1 MIMEKSKGKVET
13 IAPHVIGNVGLYYVC
28 YRLSCQG
35 WNVMPTARNAKGVDV
50 LIYNHDA
57 SRKLSIQVKALSKRN
72 AVPLGTKLEHFFA
85 DFIVVCR
92 YVLKEK
98 PECFILTPAEVR
110 ALAVRQEKDG
120 RVSLWLAPR
129 AYEAEDYR
137 EAWERIGLGVQSG
150 VIPLP
155 PNKSFEPT
163 AS

>member
-1 MIMEKSKGKVET
+1 MEKSKGKVET
-13 IAPHVIGNVGLYYVC
+13 IASQVIGNVGLYYVC

-98 PECFILTPAEVR
+98 PECFILTPDEVR
-110 ALAVRQEKDG
+110 ALASCQERDG
-120 RVSLWLAPR
+120 KVSCWLPPR
-129 AYEAEDYR
+129 AYEAEVYR
-137 EAWERIGLGVQSG
+137 EAWDRIGLG
-150 VIPLP
+150 I
-155 PNKSFEPT
+155 
-163 AS
+163 

>member
-1 MIMEKSKGKVET
+1 MVMEKAKTGT
-13 IAPHVIGNVGLYYVC
+13 ITSQVIGNVGLYYVC

-35 WNVMPTARNAKGVDV
+35 WNVMPTARNARGVDV

-57 SRKLSIQVKALSKRN
+57 SRKLSIQVKALSKRA

-85 DFIVVCR
+85 DFVVVCR

-98 PECFILTPAEVR
+98 PECFILTPDEVR
-110 ALAVRQEKDG
+110 SLAHRDEKDG
-120 RVSLWLAPR
+120 RVSFWLPPR

-137 EAWERIGLGVQSG
+137 EAWSRIGLGVQNDA
-150 VIPLP
+150 VPLP